1 MSRKD
6 LPTIKVCILGET
18 GVGKTC
24 ISNKLIKDKRYV
36 HNYLEEPTIGA
47 AFMCRTYEHNNNNL
61 YKINIWDTAGQ
72 ERYRSLAPMY
82 YRDTVIALVVYDITN
97 YESWS
102 ELDYWINELRKNTTN
117 TTILLIGNKYDL
129 VDNIKIHLNEIED
142 FTRLNN
148 DVKHIFFSAKK
159 DDNCNKILDLI
170 IDDYEDKIKRG
181 IMFNIPLYSPKNT
194 KVNLDKERYWCS
206 NSSDKCC

>member
-24 ISNKLIKDKRYV
+24 LSNKLTKGNRYV

-47 AFMCRTYEHNNNNL
+47 SFMCRTYEHNNNNL

-82 YRDTVIALVVYDITN
+82 YRDTVVALVVYDITN

-102 ELDYWINELRKNTTN
+102 ELEYWVDELRKNTTN

-206 NSSDKCC
+206 NSLDKCC

>member
-1 MSRKD
+1 MKGTKRSKMV
-6 LPTIKVCILGET
+6 LLGDT
-18 GVGKTC
+18 AVGKSC
-24 ISNKLIKDKRYV
+24 IVGRFIRN
-36 HNYLEEPTIGA
+36 EFFEFQEPTIGA
-47 AFMCRTYEHNNNNL
+47 AFSTGKVELEDHDVHFE
-61 YKINIWDTAGQ
+61 IWDTAGQ

-82 YRDTVIALVVYDITN
+82 YRDTVVALVVYDITN

-102 ELDYWINELRKNTTN
+102 ELEYWVDELRKNTTN
-117 TTILLIGNKYDL
+117 TTIILIGNKYDL

-181 IMFNIPLYSPKNT
+181 IMFNIPLNSPKNT

-206 NSSDKCC
+206 NSLDKCC